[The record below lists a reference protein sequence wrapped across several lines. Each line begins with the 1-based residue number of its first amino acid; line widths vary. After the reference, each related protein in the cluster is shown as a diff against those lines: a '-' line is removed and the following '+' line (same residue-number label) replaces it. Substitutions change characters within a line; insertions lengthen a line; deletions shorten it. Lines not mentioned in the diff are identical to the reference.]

1 MLDNEYKIG
10 VVVENLEEL
19 LTRDRAHIF
28 DKEGGFIGSDFQCSF
43 CIKDKEN
50 KIQDRHLQIS
60 FEEGFFTISPVEEA
74 IVFYNESFSKMQ
86 SGFETIINKGDVF
99 TISNI
104 RLRFVDYK
112 DISNDFLA
120 NKEKLEDIE
129 KFQDTDEG
137 LLEPRGKV
145 SFDFEEKESFKEII
159 ENKANFIEGNISDDL
174 SNKNQKTD
182 SLEFEYQNILK
193 LLDKTLKELQ
203 ANKQTAKFND
213 CSGELDIKD
222 LENIIAS
229 VPLIKSIKLINMLAL
244 SLISK
249 ELYSPVFEE
258 MEEDI
263 FIKYLESAIK
273 CNIKEEKALF
283 ENLTIKALEKYKN

>member
-60 FEEGFFTISPVEEA
+60 FEEGFFTISPVEDA

-145 SFDFEEKESFKEII
+145 SFDFEEKESIKEII